1 MIVLGLN
8 GSGQRGD
15 HDAAACLLVDGRIV
29 AFTEEERF
37 IRHKHAWHSAPYTAT
52 ASCLAAAGLSVDDI
66 DVVAYGWDLPRR
78 LMAQGAAPPADDRG
92 ILELLLPG
100 ALFVRHR
107 DPAVEIVPHHVAHAA
122 SAFFLS
128 GAGSGPIMVVDGHG
142 ERESISIAVG
152 NGRDIKI
159 LEKWPITASLG
170 HFYEA
175 ACEYAGLGNIDVGK
189 LMGLAAHGTPAADV
203 LNIADD
209 PDGPYALRNGVGP
222 KDLESAQTIG
232 APAEIQAR
240 WMDYFAQA
248 WHQPRNDWHRRYDPL
263 IGATALQPATDPFE
277 YRDFAATVQ
286 DTLEGVVLTIVRDLL
301 RQVDGQVLHVAGGVG
316 FNASLN
322 GVILNKIGERR
333 LFVQPVAGDAG
344 VALGAAAYVAAQAGD
359 EVEPLPGNLGFGWRF
374 NVDEIRRVLD
384 RSGFSYAEPA
394 DLASRVAALIAAGK
408 VVGWFQGGSEVGP
421 RALGHRSILATPS
434 SQEIRDHINLR
445 VKQREPWRPF
455 APSIRGDALS
465 SMIGSRVAD
474 LPYMIVTAPVQA
486 AWLGRLEGVA
496 HVDGSTRP
504 QTVTRQT
511 DPLYADLLDA
521 VANAT
526 GIPVVL
532 NTSFNG
538 RREPLV
544 ETPAQALTTFALN
557 GLDALAMGPFL
568 VTAQRYQP
576 NGWVCG

>member
-15 HDAAACLLVDGRIV
+15 HDAAACLLVDGRIA
-29 AFTEEERF
+29 AFAEEERF
-37 IRHKHAWHSAPYTAT
+37 IRRKHAWHSAPRTAA
-52 ASCLAAAGLSVDDI
+52 ASCLAAAGLSMDDI
-66 DVVAYGWDLPRR
+66 DVVAYGWDLPRQ
-78 LMAQGAAPPADDRG
+78 LMAQGAAPPADDAG

-122 SAFFLS
+122 SAYFLS
-128 GAGSGPIMVVDGHG
+128 GADSGPIMVVDGQG

-152 NGRDIKI
+152 NGHDIKI
-159 LEKWPITASLG
+159 LETWPIAASLG

-175 ACEYAGLGNIDVGK
+175 ACEYAGLGNVDAGK
-189 LMGLAAHGTPAADV
+189 LMGFAAHGTPAADV
-203 LNIADD
+203 LNIAED
-209 PDGPYALRNGVGP
+209 PDGLYALRAGVGP

-232 APAEIQAR
+232 APAEVQAR
-240 WMDYFAQA
+240 WMDHFAQV
-248 WHQPRNDWHRRYDPL
+248 WHQPRNDWRRRYDPL
-263 IGATALQPATDPFE
+263 TGAIVLQPATDPFE

-286 DTLEGVVLTIVRDLL
+286 DTLEGAVITIVCDLL
-301 RQVDGQVLHVAGGVG
+301 RRVDGEVLHVAGGVG

-322 GVILNKIGERR
+322 GLILNKIGERR

-359 EVEPLPGNLGFGWRF
+359 DVEPLQGNLGFGWRF
-374 NVDEIRRVLD
+374 SVDEIRRVLD
-384 RSGFSYAEPA
+384 RSGFRYDEPA

-421 RALGHRSILATPS
+421 RALGHRSVLATPS
-434 SQEIRDHINLR
+434 SREIRDHINLR

-455 APSIRGDALS
+455 APSIRSDALP
-465 SMIGSRVAD
+465 SMIGSRVDD
-474 LPYMIVTAPVQA
+474 LPYMIVTAPLQTN
-486 AWLGRLEGVA
+486 WLGRLEGVA
-496 HVDGSTRP
+496 HVDASTRP
-504 QTVTRQT
+504 QSVRREA

-521 VANAT
+521 VADAT
-526 GIPVVL
+526 GVSVVL

-538 RREPLV
+538 RDQPLV
-544 ETPAQALTTFALN
+544 ETPAQALMAFALN
-557 GLDALAMGPFL
+557 GLDALAIGPFL

-576 NGWVCG
+576 GPGEGI